1 MNEILNVCTPTEL
14 LIAAVHSRAT
24 DTVVLKYLSII
35 VADKLGESHEI
46 VYQKMLD
53 DKQKEVDDIIENMT
67 KYVNPNSK
75 H

>member
-1 MNEILNVCTPTEL
+1 MDDMLNVCTPTEL

-24 DTVVLKYLSII
+24 DTVVLKYMSII
-35 VADKLGESHEI
+35 VADKLNESHEV
-46 VYQKMLD
+46 VYQRMLD

-67 KYVNPNSK
+67 KYVNPNST